1 MHNGAAVSM
10 ASHRGH
16 RLQNTL
22 CSVAAHSPPAWQ
34 APRSMAVH
42 GRCSRPSRLRT
53 AAAAPE
59 AWTAEDGSTQQPSVD
74 FLGVVNDMQTA
85 KGFIH
90 TAADPS
96 LVYDI
101 LSDYDSCPRVFRSV
115 ASSQTVFT
123 EAGGKQI
130 IQVKPAVAAVKS
142 N

>member
-1 MHNGAAVSM
+1 MQNGAAVSM

-16 RLQNTL
+16 RLQYTR
-22 CSVAAHSPPAWQ
+22 CSVSAHTRPAWQ
-34 APRSMAVH
+34 ATRSTVVH

-59 AWTAEDGSTQQPSVD
+59 AWAAEDSSTQQPSVD

-90 TAADPS
+90 TAADPG

-101 LSDYDSCPRVFRSV
+101 LTD
-115 ASSQTVFT
+115 
-123 EAGGKQI
+123 
-130 IQVKPAVAAVKS
+130 
-142 N
+142 